1 MKLSNML
8 LIFLLSTAIVTGC
21 SNRTSATSS
30 DSSGAQDL
38 ASLVKALENAGAMVE
53 SGEPV
58 TQTFFTPEGQTLKVN
73 GADLQIFEYGSAEE
87 MKKEAEKVAPD
98 GGSVGTSMMMWMD
111 VPHFYKTGRII
122 VLYLGN
128 DNAILD
134 LLNTVIGAQFAGK

>member
-38 ASLVKALENAGAMVE
+38 ASLVKAMENGGATVE

-73 GADLQIFEYGSAEE
+73 GADLQIFEYESADA
-87 MKKEAEKVAPD
+87 MQKEAAQVAPD
-98 GGSVGTSMMMWMD
+98 GGSVGTSMMMWID
-111 VPHFYKTGRII
+111 APHFYKAGRII
-122 VLYLGN
+122 VLYLGS
-128 DNAILD
+128 DKAVLD
-134 LLNTVIGAQFAGK
+134 LLDKVMGTQFAGQ

>member
-30 DSSGAQDL
+30 DSSGSQDL
-38 ASLVKALENAGAMVE
+38 ASRVKALENAGAMVE

-58 TQTFFTPEGQTLKVN
+58 TQTFFTPGGQTPKVN
-73 GADLQIFEYGSAEE
+73 GADLQVFEYESADA
-87 MKKEAEKVAPD
+87 MQKEAAQVAPD
-98 GGSVGTSMMMWMD
+98 GGSIGTSMMIWID
-111 VPHFYKTGRII
+111 APHFYKAGRII

-128 DNAILD
+128 DKAVLD
-134 LLNTVIGAQFAGK
+134 LLDKVMGAQFAGQ